1 MLLCTSTATALP
13 TSRLVRYLSSSR
25 TPNIALD
32 CLSTA
37 VLKVGMLGPFM
48 GVVVF
53 AKDMIVSEYALM
65 SPSAVNVSLR
75 KSVDMLH
82 EERRS

>member
-1 MLLCTSTATALP
+1 
-13 TSRLVRYLSSSR
+13 
-25 TPNIALD
+25 
-32 CLSTA
+32 
-37 VLKVGMLGPFM
+37 MLGPFM

-53 AKDMIVSEYALM
+53 AKDTIVSESAQM

-82 EERRS
+82 EEGRSQPIGVGF